1 MAAERAVASKT
12 AEPAAPLCPSARPD
26 MPGSV
31 IFGVAREIGGVEM
44 FQHLAEPLPVTPELL
59 ALAAPVRPTEIFRFA
74 APCAESACSHFDG
87 HDCRLATKIVAG
99 VQEVIESM
107 PPCRIR
113 PTCRW
118 FTQEG
123 RRACVRCP
131 LIFSET
137 ANPSPELAHAA
148 DPATV

>member
-1 MAAERAVASKT
+1 MGSN
-12 AEPAAPLCPSARPD
+12 PLCPSARPE

-31 IFGVAREIGGVEM
+31 IFGVAREVGGVEM
-44 FQHLAEPLPVTPELL
+44 IHHLAEPLPVTPELL

-87 HDCRLATKIVAG
+87 TDCRLAMKIAER
-99 VQEVIESM
+99 VQDVVETM

-137 ANPSPELAHAA
+137 ANPSSELARAA
-148 DPATV
+148 DPAV